1 MSVLVC
7 GGAGYIGSHT
17 VSELLDRGEDVV
29 VADNLQKGHKKAV
42 LGGKLMIGDLRD
54 SDFLDKVFS
63 ENTIDSVIQFAA
75 DSLVGES
82 VEDPLKYYNNN
93 VVSTLSLL
101 SKMKQYGVDKI
112 VFSSTAATYGEP
124 QNIPIMETDP
134 TIPTNP
140 YGQTK
145 LAVEKALK
153 WCYEAYDIKYTA
165 LRYFNAAGAH
175 ISGKIGEDH
184 NPETHLI
191 PIILQAALGQRDSI
205 TIFGDDYN
213 TEDGTCVRD
222 YIHVTDL
229 ADAHILALDK
239 MRADGKSNIY
249 NLGNGNGFS
258 VKEVVD
264 ITRKVTGV
272 DIKAELGERRPGDP
286 AILVASSEKAKK
298 ELNWKPK
305 LHGNGIKKIL
315 TVSLNNGGY
324 MEQKKIKRINELAKK
339 AKSENGLTQAEEQER
354 AQLRKEYIMDVKY
367 NLRAQ
372 LENIEVEY
380 PDGEVIPIRRKKK

>member
-75 DSLVGES
+75 DSLVGER

-305 LHGNGIKKIL
+305 YNDLGTIIETAWKWHKENPNGF
-315 TVSLNNGGY
+315 
-324 MEQKKIKRINELAKK
+324 
-339 AKSENGLTQAEEQER
+339 SE
-354 AQLRKEYIMDVKY
+354 
-367 NLRAQ
+367 
-372 LENIEVEY
+372 
-380 PDGEVIPIRRKKK
+380 